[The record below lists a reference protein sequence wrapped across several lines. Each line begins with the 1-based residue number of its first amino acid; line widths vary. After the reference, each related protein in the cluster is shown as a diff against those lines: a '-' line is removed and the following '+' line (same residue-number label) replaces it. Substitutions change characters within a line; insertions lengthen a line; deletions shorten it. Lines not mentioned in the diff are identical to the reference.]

1 VKPVVTLIDYGIGN
15 LFSVTR
21 AFEVCGAEVRLA
33 DSAPALE
40 AAERVV
46 LPGVGAF
53 SDGMRGLE
61 ERSLVGAL
69 RQYASSG
76 RPLLGICLGMQLLL
90 SASEEFGEHEGLGIV
105 PGRVV
110 PVAARRSDGTS
121 RKIPH
126 IGWSELVPG
135 PARTLWQGSILDGL
149 QSGTT
154 MYFVHSFTASPEDA
168 TVRLADC
175 DYEGTRVCAALQAGN
190 VAACQ
195 FHPERSGVRGLQVIR
210 NFLAC
215 S

>member
-21 AFEVCGAEVRLA
+21 AFEVCGAEVQLA
-33 DSAPALE
+33 DSASALKS
-40 AAERVV
+40 AQRVV

-61 ERSLVGAL
+61 ERHLVGAL
-69 RQYASSG
+69 REYASSG

-90 SASEEFGEHEGLGIV
+90 SASEEFGEHKGLGIV

-110 PVAARRSDGTS
+110 PVDARQPDGAS

-126 IGWSELVPG
+126 IGWSEIVPG
-135 PARTLWQGSILDGL
+135 PARGSWQGSILDGL
-149 QSGTT
+149 QSGTA
-154 MYFVHSFTASPEDA
+154 MYFVHSFTASPDDDA
-168 TVRLADC
+168 LRLADC

-190 VAACQ
+190 VTACQ

-210 NFLAC
+210 NFIAC